1 MTQSPPPDVPESFTA
16 TRTGRRLRRA
26 VEPRLPEG
34 DRLLAWTRA
43 WVSHDGPARLLA
55 VRYRDFVVL
64 TDRTLMCWSAGFLTR
79 RPRRR
84 VLFDR
89 LEECAVEPVGRHPG
103 RSLRVRAFARRP
115 LRFDFP
121 RGTGPEFARLL
132 TARVAAARAVP
143 ASAAAGEP
151 PAHEPQPER
160 RPSEEAPWR
169 A

>member
-1 MTQSPPPDVPESFTA
+1 MSQSPPPEVPESFTA
-16 TRTGRRLRRA
+16 TRAGRRLRRA
-26 VEPRLPEG
+26 VGRRLPDG

-43 WVSHDGPARLLA
+43 WVSNDGPARLLA

-64 TDRTLMCWSAGFLTR
+64 TDRTLMCWSTGFLTR

-84 VLFDR
+84 VLCER
-89 LEECAVEPVGRHPG
+89 LEECAVEPVGRRG

-115 LRFDFP
+115 LRFDLP
-121 RGTGPEFARLL
+121 RRSGPEFARLL
-132 TARVAAARAVP
+132 VDRVAAARAVP
-143 ASAAAGEP
+143 TPNPAGPP
-151 PAHEPQPER
+151 PALDPQTER